1 MPYREADKRVVG
13 NAQRMVQRWL
23 HSALFEDWGLKLLA
37 LAITL
42 GLWYGVTAQRAPA
55 TVRLRG
61 VQLTFVLPSDME
73 ISNDPREEVEVML
86 RGSQRALNGL
96 IGRNLVARADVRS
109 YKPGERVVRLSPDRV
124 AIELPEGVSVEKIEP
139 GNVPLRLERRVEREV
154 DVEPRL
160 DGQLPEGYELRGVRV
175 TPGKITL
182 RGPES
187 HVSALDKAHTETIS
201 LDGQTE
207 SFNVPQVAID
217 IFDQKVVPLDAV
229 VTVRL
234 DIGEKRME
242 KSFTG
247 VPVRAASGGE
257 EARPAR
263 ASVVLRGARSVVEK
277 LRDEDIKILLEQT
290 ADGSLV
296 PRLSLPIGMEA
307 SVELISISPSK
318 FSLDR

>member
-1 MPYREADKRVVG
+1 MSFREVDKKVAG
-13 NAQRMVQRWL
+13 NTQRMVQGWL
-23 HSALFEDWGLKLLA
+23 HAALFEDWGLKLLA

-73 ISNDPREEVEVML
+73 ISNEPREEVEVTL

-139 GNVPLRLERRVEREV
+139 GNVPLRLERRVVREV

-175 TPGKITL
+175 TPDKITV

-201 LDGQTE
+201 LDGQTR
-207 SFNVPQVAID
+207 SSSRAI
-217 IFDQKVVPLDAV
+217 
-229 VTVRL
+229 RC
-234 DIGEKRME
+234 
-242 KSFTG
+242 
-247 VPVRAASGGE
+247 
-257 EARPAR
+257 EAR
-263 ASVVLRGARSVVEK
+263 SSC
-277 LRDEDIKILLEQT
+277 
-290 ADGSLV
+290 
-296 PRLSLPIGMEA
+296 
-307 SVELISISPSK
+307 SP
-318 FSLDR
+318 

>member
-1 MPYREADKRVVG
+1 
-13 NAQRMVQRWL
+13 
-23 HSALFEDWGLKLLA
+23 
-37 LAITL
+37 
-42 GLWYGVTAQRAPA
+42 
-55 TVRLRG
+55 

-73 ISNDPREEVEVML
+73 ISNDPREEVEVTL

-175 TPGKITL
+175 TPRKITV

-234 DIGEKRME
+234 EIGEKRVE
-242 KSFTG
+242 KGFTG

-296 PRLSLPIGMEA
+296 PRLSLPIGMEV